1 MASRPR
7 SFSKSG
13 DSLYQLLGVP
23 KTASSD
29 DVKKAYRKLALRCH
43 PDKNPDNEE
52 ALEKFKEINRAQSIL
67 MDNTKRGIY
76 DRYGS
81 LGIYA
86 ADQFGE
92 ENVNTYLVLTSGWC
106 KALAIFCCFLT
117 GCYCCCCCCLCCNFC
132 CGKFRPQAPEDEGD
146 YANLHEENS
155 TPEDGSPI
163 TSQPVTAQPG
173 TAQPIPMPMPASN
186 ATDDTTENSSLN
198 KDVKPTYGGAEVKSD
213 PLSS

>member
-13 DSLYQLLGVP
+13 DSLYELLGIP
-23 KTASSD
+23 KGATND
-29 DVKKAYRKLALRCH
+29 EIKKSYRKLALRYH
-43 PDKNPDNEE
+43 PDKNPDNPE

-67 MDNTKRGIY
+67 QDSTKRGIY

-117 GCYCCCCCCLCCNFC
+117 GCYCCCCCCMCCNFC
-132 CGKFRPQAPEDEGD
+132 CGKYKPQAPEDEGD

-155 TPEDGSPI
+155 STPDEGSPI
-163 TSQPVTAQPG
+163 TSQPTAM
-173 TAQPIPMPMPASN
+173 PMPMPMPPPSSTNTTA
-186 ATDDTTENSSLN
+186 DTTENSSLN
-198 KDVKPTYGGAEVKSD
+198 REPKASYGGAELQGD